1 MHWSPFDM
9 HIWVLGPVTVLAFVL
24 VALAGLRVAYQFIL
38 PYMRIAHEDSE
49 FSGGMLQSI
58 MVFYGLALA
67 LIAVNVWQSYDDVAK
82 ITSGEATAFAA
93 LYRDVSGYPEPTRTR
108 LQVELR
114 GYFHQIIYEA
124 WPIQRRGETPT
135 AGVRWMNDFQGMLM
149 AYEPATDGQRILHAE
164 TLRAYNHAV
173 EARRLRVDSV
183 DNGLP
188 AIMWVFI
195 VAGAFISLAA
205 CWFFYVEDRRLHA
218 IQVALL
224 AALIGM
230 VIVMTIALDRP
241 YRGDLGLSAAPYE
254 LIYNQIMSTQSTT
267 APTPAK

>member
-1 MHWSPFDM
+1 MRWSPFDM
-9 HIWVLGPVTVLAFVL
+9 HIWLLGPVTVLAIVL
-24 VALAGLRVAYQFIL
+24 LALAGLRAAYRFVL
-38 PYMRIAHEDSE
+38 PYMRIGHEDSE

-82 ITSGEATAFAA
+82 ITSGEATAFAC
-93 LYRDVSGYPEPTRTR
+93 LYRDVSGYPEPIRSQ
-108 LQVELR
+108 LQDELR

-135 AGVRWMNDFQGMLM
+135 AGVKWMSEFQRVLIGF
-149 AYEPATDGQRILHAE
+149 EPRTDAQRILHAE
-164 TLRAYNHAV
+164 TLRAYNHAT

-205 CWFFYVEDRRLHA
+205 CWFFYVEDRRLHG
-218 IQVALL
+218 ILVGLL

-241 YRGDLGLSAAPYE
+241 YRGDLGLGPGPYE
-254 LIYNQIMSTQSTT
+254 LIYKQIMNEVPTT
-267 APTPAK
+267 APML

>member
-1 MHWSPFDM
+1 MRWSPFDM
-9 HIWVLGPVTVLAFVL
+9 HIGVLAPAVVLAFVGF
-24 VALAGLRVAYQFIL
+24 ALAGLHAAYRHVL
-38 PYMRIAHEDSE
+38 PYLRIRQEDSE

-58 MVFYGLALA
+58 MVFYGLVLA

-82 ITSGEATAFAA
+82 ITSHEATAFAA

-108 LQVELR
+108 LQDELR
-114 GYFHQIIYEA
+114 GYVHQIIHEA
-124 WPIQRRGETPT
+124 WPLQRHGETPT
-135 AGVRWMNDFQGMLM
+135 AGVQWMTEFQDVLL
-149 AYEPATDGQRILHAE
+149 AFEPKTDAQRILHAE
-164 TLRAYNHAV
+164 TLRAYNHAT

-188 AIMWVFI
+188 GIMWVFI
-195 VAGAFISLAA
+195 LAGAVISLTA

-218 IQVALL
+218 ILVSLL

-241 YRGDLGLSAAPYE
+241 YRGDLGLSPAPYQ
-254 LIYNQIMSTQSTT
+254 LIYEQTMSVR
-267 APTPAK
+267 